1 MGSKRF
7 STQDMNKPLSKHMT
21 HDDQR
26 AHLMEIQSPGQM
38 PTTKQLREMTESK
51 RMALGYGPDQ
61 SRRFENRPTKS
72 QYASSSNLHRG
83 YDPYQQQEQR
93 AYHGGHESNFNSA
106 AKPTSSRRQMIP
118 AAPIQL
124 ISSNERQ
131 KLTNPNINNKDF
143 NPITHTNGYRQEG
156 TFA

>member
-1 MGSKRF
+1 
-7 STQDMNKPLSKHMT
+7 
-21 HDDQR
+21 
-26 AHLMEIQSPGQM
+26 
-38 PTTKQLREMTESK
+38 MTESK

-156 TFA
+156 TFAQTSKDYGKIPSRQVQHPAGLVAPNTTAGNNKIF